1 MAETTVN
8 PAEFEKIPL
17 DFIIATPLLTTI
29 EAHKQA
35 ANTTLEFVKNLVD
48 ANNDMKFSVKVKETD
63 QAGVETVKSKD
74 ITVPLLALVKVPS
87 LNFDSLSVSFNY
99 NISQVN
105 KLTDTAAQN
114 LDLKISTKGLLSK
127 FVDASLVGSIEHSR
141 TSESTSNRGGSLEIK
156 LHVSESKLPAGL
168 EKIINALVEG
178 IDVPK

>member
-1 MAETTVN
+1 MAETTFN

-35 ANTTLEFVKNLVD
+35 ANTTLEFVTNLVNAD
-48 ANNDMKFSVKVKETD
+48 KDIKFKVQVKEMD
-63 QAGVETVKSKD
+63 ADGKPEFKQKE

-105 KLTDTAAQN
+105 KLTEAAAQSLN
-114 LDLKISTKGLLSK
+114 LKISTKGILSK